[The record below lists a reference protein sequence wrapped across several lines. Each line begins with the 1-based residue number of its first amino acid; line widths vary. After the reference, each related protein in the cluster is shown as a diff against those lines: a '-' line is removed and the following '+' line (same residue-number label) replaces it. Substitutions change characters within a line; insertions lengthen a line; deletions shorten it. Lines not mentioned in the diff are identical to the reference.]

1 METNEELPMCC
12 ITLYPSDIYTQNKRA
27 LAIIADAPEFI
38 PEAWKPLFTEEAL
51 KADYLLFQPG
61 EGNPRA
67 SGFCTPD
74 WQIGEWR

>member
-1 METNEELPMCC
+1 MCC

-61 EGNPRA
+61 EENPRA